1 MEQAPLAVEA
11 LPTCVP
17 VVMIGDRLDITGAV
31 VVLKLRALND
41 NGDFD
46 EYWTFHLAAEH
57 ERLYPT
63 PNQHNYQLTA

>member
-1 MEQAPLAVEA
+1 
-11 LPTCVP
+11 
-17 VVMIGDRLDITGAV
+17 MIGDRLDITGARWRLAGTGA
-31 VVLKLRALND
+31 VLKFRALND